1 MRKIFIL
8 LVLGLLTLQVSHAAP
23 RTLQQAKAIAE
34 RQAKALGIVVD
45 QQSVQYSKAAPGTFS
60 DQDAEE
66 PYYVFNNGDNRGF
79 TIVSGDDLLPEI
91 VGYSDRGTF
100 TSENMP
106 VQLKD
111 FLDGYKHMVAD
122 LLSGD
127 SHAKSVVM
135 ERNNQLLTAPGSS
148 PVHTPLLGT
157 IALDQGSPFNNLTP
171 MKNGAHSVTGCV
183 ATALAQI
190 MAYYKYPSALMEDI
204 PAYTTRTNGYEMS
217 SISKGVTYDW
227 DNILDMYFDPSEY
240 NDTQALEVAKL
251 MLHVG
256 CALEMDYDKRGSSA
270 YTSKAGEVLAKYFG
284 YDPDNTTPIYR
295 EYVTQQEWN
304 NIIYGELEALRPV
317 LFSGSNSS
325 IGHAF
330 ICDGSDSNGL
340 FHINWGW
347 GGRWDGYFDITTL
360 CQYQAGIIGGDD
372 GFNRENYIV
381 CGIMP
386 DNGIK
391 DAPIYETPTIS
402 GLYNSFNIDVSE
414 RADASGKFKIKANV
428 KVFNTAWEKFDGYIA
443 LKARFADGEEKIV
456 SDCYEVKID
465 ARVESGAF
473 SQSKTIPVE
482 YAFPEGV
489 TALEIVY
496 STDKTNFKKT
506 NKWWSSA
513 PVRYVCA
520 TATTLSTDNGIR
532 LAADLSTDLTVYP
545 GIANTF
551 KLKLTNSMPEEYLDK
566 INVRIANTDEM
577 PAEPSFYIT
586 ATVPA
591 NGSVTRTFNFE
602 PTEAGTHYVW
612 VSDKEDKVFSHKTFT
627 VEPNTA
633 PVLVLTSV
641 TNNAKAGLYETEKAY
656 YEYDRVKVPKSEDD
670 FATFTYK
677 VKNNGGTTYRTFYV
691 TCSSPDAHTG
701 FTTDFP
707 PRRIE
712 SGEEVTFEMT
722 VKLSDMDTPFIMSYF
737 DLIDEGDGVELQF
750 DDKLEE
756 PRLYVLDEILDEN
769 GNTIDYYYDFLK
781 NYSFIYLDPTST
793 AINSAVDTSNNIIG
807 GEGVIYITSDKA
819 ARLNVVN
826 LGGQTVRTVSVEAG
840 QTATVSVAPG
850 IYVVDGVKVV
860 VR

>member
-45 QQSVQYSKAAPGTFS
+45 QQSVQYSKAAPGLFS

-100 TSENMP
+100 TSDNMP

-157 IALDQGSPFNNLTP
+157 IVWDQGSPFNNLTP
-171 MKNGAHSVTGCV
+171 MKDGEHCVTGCV

-190 MAYYKYPSALMEDI
+190 MAYYKYPSALKEDI
-204 PAYTTRTNGYEMS
+204 PAYTTSTNGYEMP
-217 SISKGVTYDW
+217 SISKGQTYDW
-227 DNILDMYFDPSEY
+227 DNILDTYLNSSEY

-256 CALEMDYDKRGSSA
+256 CALKTNYGNSGSGANSS
-270 YTSKAGEVLAKYFG
+270 TAGEVLAKYFG
-284 YDPDNTTPIYR
+284 YDPDNTTSISR
-295 EYVTQQEWN
+295 KDVTQQEWN

-317 LFSGSNSS
+317 LVSGSNSS

-347 GGRWDGYFDITTL
+347 GGRYNGYFDITTL
-360 CQYQAGIIGGDD
+360 CHYQADIIGGDD
-372 GFNRENYIV
+372 GFNRGNSIV
-381 CGIMP
+381 CGIAP

-391 DAPIYETPTIS
+391 DAPIHETPTIS

-414 RADASGKFKIKANV
+414 RADASGKFNITAKV
-428 KVFNTAWEKFDGYIA
+428 KVFNHAWEKFDGYIA

-456 SDCYEVKID
+456 SDCCPVKIK
-465 ARVESGAF
+465 ARVESG
-473 SQSKTIPVE
+473 SYYYTLKTIPVE

-506 NKWWSSA
+506 KSRSTEY

-520 TATTLSTDNGIR
+520 TATTLSTDNVIR
-532 LAADLSTDLTVYP
+532 LAADLSTDFTVYT
-545 GIANTF
+545 GMANTF
-551 KLKLTNSMPEEYLDK
+551 KLKLTNSRPEEYLDK
-566 INVRIANTDEM
+566 INVRIAYTDEM
-577 PAEPSFYIT
+577 PAEPSFYIM

-591 NGSVTRTFNFE
+591 NGSVTRTFNFK
-602 PTEAGTHYVW
+602 PTEAGTLYVW
-612 VSDKEDKVFSHKTFT
+612 MSDSEDNVLAKQSFT
-627 VEPNTA
+627 VEQNTD

-656 YEYDRVKVPKSEDD
+656 YKSKRAKVPKSEDD

-677 VKNNGGTTYRTFYV
+677 VKNNGGTTYRTFNV
-691 TCSSPDAHTG
+691 KCISVDTG
-701 FTTDFP
+701 LGYRYPYT
-707 PRRIE
+707 RRIE
-712 SGEEVTFEMT
+712 SGEELTFEIT
-722 VKLSDMDTPFIMSYF
+722 VKLSDMDTPFLRSNIS
-737 DLIDEGDGVELQF
+737 LEDEGDGVTLQF
-750 DDKLEE
+750 DDKLEQ
-756 PRLYVLDEILDEN
+756 PRLYVLDEN
-769 GNTIDYYYDFLK
+769 GNMTGGYYYFNK

-793 AINSAVDTSNNIIG
+793 GINSAVDTSNNIIG

>member
-45 QQSVQYSKAAPGTFS
+45 QQSVQYSKAAPGLFS

-100 TSENMP
+100 TTDNMP

-157 IALDQGSPFNNLTP
+157 IVWDQGSPFNNLTP

-204 PAYTTRTNGYEMS
+204 PAYTTSTNGYEMP
-217 SISKGVTYDW
+217 SISKGQIYDW
-227 DNILDMYFDPSEY
+227 DNILDTYLNSSEY
-240 NDTQALEVAKL
+240 NDTQALAVAKL

-256 CALEMDYDKRGSSA
+256 CALKTNYGNSGSGANSS
-270 YTSKAGEVLAKYFG
+270 TAGKVLAKYFG
-284 YDPDNTTPIYR
+284 YDPDNTTSISR
-295 EYVTQQEWN
+295 KDVTQQEWN

-317 LFSGSNSS
+317 LVSGSNSS

-347 GGRWDGYFDITTL
+347 GGRYNGYFDITTL
-360 CQYQAGIIGGDD
+360 CHYQADIIGGDD
-372 GFNRENYIV
+372 GFNRGNSIV
-381 CGIMP
+381 CGIAP

-391 DAPIYETPTIS
+391 DAPIHETPTIS

-414 RADASGKFKIKANV
+414 RADASGKFKITAEV
-428 KVFNTAWEKFDGYIA
+428 KVFNHAWEKFDGYIA

-456 SDCYEVKID
+456 SDCCPVKIK
-465 ARVESGAF
+465 ARVESG
-473 SQSKTIPVE
+473 SYYYTIKTIPVE

-506 NKWWSSA
+506 KRWSTEY
-513 PVRYVCA
+513 PVRWYVCA

-532 LAADLSTDLTVYP
+532 LAADLSTDFTVYT

-566 INVRIANTDEM
+566 INVRIAYTDEM
-577 PAEPSFYIT
+577 PADPSFYIM

-591 NGSVTRTFNFE
+591 NGSVTRSFNFK
-602 PTEAGTHYVW
+602 PTEAGTLYVW
-612 VSDKEDKVFSHKTFT
+612 MSDSEDNVLAKHSFT
-627 VEPNTA
+627 VEQNTD

-656 YEYDRVKVPKSEDD
+656 YKSKRVKVPKSEDD

-677 VKNNGGTTYRTFYV
+677 VKNNGGTTYRTFNV
-691 TCSSPDAHTG
+691 KCISVDTG
-701 FTTDFP
+701 LGYRYPYT
-707 PRRIE
+707 RRIE
-712 SGEEVTFEMT
+712 SGEELTFEIT
-722 VKLSDMDTPFIMSYF
+722 VKLSDMDTPFLRSNIS
-737 DLIDEGDGVELQF
+737 LEDEGDGVTLQF
-750 DDKLEE
+750 DDKLEQ
-756 PRLYVLDEILDEN
+756 PRLYLLDEN
-769 GNTIDYYYDFLK
+769 GNKTGYYNFKK
-781 NYSFIYLDPTST
+781 NDSFIYLDPTSSS
-793 AINSAVDTSNNIIG
+793 INSAVDTSNNIIG
-807 GEGVIYITSDKA
+807 GEGVIYITTDKA

>member
-45 QQSVQYSKAAPGTFS
+45 QQSVQYSKAAPGLFS

-157 IALDQGSPFNNLTP
+157 IVWDQGSPFNNLTP

-204 PAYTTRTNGYEMS
+204 PAYTTSTNGYEMP
-217 SISKGVTYDW
+217 SISKGQIYDW
-227 DNILDMYFDPSEY
+227 DNILDTYLNSSEY
-240 NDTQALEVAKL
+240 NDTQALAVAKL

-256 CALEMDYDKRGSSA
+256 CALKTNYGNSGSGANSS
-270 YTSKAGEVLAKYFG
+270 TAGKVLAKYFG
-284 YDPDNTTPIYR
+284 YDPDNTTSISR
-295 EYVTQQEWN
+295 KDVTQQEWN

-317 LFSGSNSS
+317 LVSGSNSS

-347 GGRWDGYFDITTL
+347 GGRYNGYFDITTL
-360 CQYQAGIIGGDD
+360 CHYQADIIGGDD
-372 GFNRENYIV
+372 GFNRGNSIV
-381 CGIMP
+381 CGIAP

-391 DAPIYETPTIS
+391 DAPIHETPTIS

-414 RADASGKFKIKANV
+414 RADASGKFKITAEV
-428 KVFNTAWEKFDGYIA
+428 KVFNHAWEKFDGYIA

-456 SDCYEVKID
+456 SDCCPVKIK
-465 ARVESGAF
+465 ARVESG
-473 SQSKTIPVE
+473 SYYYTIKTIPVE

-506 NKWWSSA
+506 KRWSTEY
-513 PVRYVCA
+513 PVRWYVCA
-520 TATTLSTDNGIR
+520 TATTLSTDNVIR
-532 LAADLSTDLTVYP
+532 LAADLSTDFTVYT

-566 INVRIANTDEM
+566 INVRIAYTDEM
-577 PAEPSFYIT
+577 PADPSFYIM

-591 NGSVTRTFNFE
+591 NGSVTRSFNFK
-602 PTEAGTHYVW
+602 PTEAGTLYVW
-612 VSDKEDKVFSHKTFT
+612 MSDSEDNVLAKQSFT

-656 YEYDRVKVPKSEDD
+656 YKSKRVKVPKSEDD

-691 TCSSPDAHTG
+691 KCISVDTG
-701 FTTDFP
+701 LGYRYPYT
-707 PRRIE
+707 RRIE
-712 SGEEVTFEMT
+712 SGEELTFEIT
-722 VKLSDMDTPFIMSYF
+722 VKLSDMDTPFLRSNIS
-737 DLIDEGDGVELQF
+737 LEDEGDGVTLQF
-750 DDKLEE
+750 DDKLEQ
-756 PRLYVLDEILDEN
+756 PRLYLLDEN
-769 GNTIDYYYDFLK
+769 GNKTGYYNFKK
-781 NYSFIYLDPTST
+781 NDSFIYLDPTSSS
-793 AINSAVDTSNNIIG
+793 INSAVDTSNNIIG
-807 GEGVIYITSDKA
+807 GEGVIYITTDKA

>member
-45 QQSVQYSKAAPGTFS
+45 QQTVQYSKAAPGLFS
-60 DQDAEE
+60 DLDAEE

-157 IALDQGSPFNNLTP
+157 IVWDQGYPFNNLTP
-171 MKNGAHSVTGCV
+171 TFKEEHCWTGCV

-204 PAYTTRTNGYEMS
+204 PAYTTKTTGYKMP
-217 SISKGVTYDW
+217 SISKGLTYDW
-227 DNILDMYFDPSEY
+227 DNILDTYLNSSEY

-256 CALEMDYDKRGSSA
+256 CALKIDYHNSGSGA
-270 YTSKAGEVLAKYFG
+270 DQSKAGEVLAKYFG

-295 EYVTQQEWN
+295 KDVTQQEWN
-304 NIIYGELEALRPV
+304 NIIYSELEALRPV

-391 DAPIYETPTIS
+391 DAPIYETYTIS
-402 GLYNSFNIDVSE
+402 GQYNSFNIDVSE

-456 SDCYEVKID
+456 SDCYPVNID
-465 ARVESGAF
+465 ARTEGGYYSRSV
-473 SQSKTIPVE
+473 TIPVE

-496 STDKTNFKKT
+496 TTDKTNFKKT
-506 NKWWSSA
+506 SKWLSSA

-545 GIANTF
+545 GIENTF

-577 PAEPSFYIT
+577 PAKPSFYIT

-656 YEYDRVKVPKSEDD
+656 FSYDRVKVPKSEDD

-781 NYSFIYLDPTST
+781 NYSFIYLDPTSSS
-793 AINSAVDTSNNIIG
+793 INSAVDTSNNIIG

>member
-1 MRKIFIL
+1 MKKTFIL
-8 LVLGLLTLQVSHAAP
+8 LVLGLLTLQVGLAAP
-23 RTLQQAKAIAE
+23 RTLRQAKAIAE

-60 DQDAEE
+60 DQGAEA
-66 PYYVFNNGDNRGF
+66 YYVFNNGDDRGF

-100 TSENMP
+100 TTENMP

-157 IALDQGSPFNNLTP
+157 IVWDQGSPFNNLTP

-204 PAYTTRTNGYEMS
+204 PAYTTSTNGYEMP
-217 SISKGVTYDW
+217 SISKGQIYDW
-227 DNILDMYFDPSEY
+227 DNILDTYLNSSEY

-256 CALEMDYDKRGSSA
+256 CALKTNYGNSGSGANSS
-270 YTSKAGEVLAKYFG
+270 TAGEVLAKYFG
-284 YDPDNTTPIYR
+284 YDPDNTTSISR
-295 EYVTQQEWN
+295 KDVTQQEWN

-317 LFSGSNSS
+317 LVSGSNS

-347 GGRWDGYFDITTL
+347 GGRYNGYFDITTL

-372 GFNRENYIV
+372 GFNRGNSIV
-381 CGIMP
+381 CGIAP

-391 DAPIYETPTIS
+391 DAPIHETPTIS
-402 GLYNSFNIDVSE
+402 GLYDSFNIDVSE
-414 RADASGKFKIKANV
+414 RADASGKFKITAKV
-428 KVFNTAWEKFDGYIA
+428 KVFNHAWEKFDGYIA

-456 SDCYEVKID
+456 SDCCPVNIA
-465 ARVESGAF
+465 ARVSSG
-473 SQSKTIPVE
+473 SYYYKTKTIPVE

-506 NKWWSSA
+506 KSWSTEY
-513 PVRYVCA
+513 PVRWYVCA
-520 TATTLSTDNGIR
+520 TATTLSTDNVIR
-532 LAADLSTDLTVYP
+532 LAADLSTDFTVYT
-545 GIANTF
+545 GMANTF
-551 KLKLTNSMPEEYLDK
+551 KLKLTNSRPEEYLDK
-566 INVRIANTDEM
+566 INVRIAYTDEM
-577 PAEPSFYIT
+577 PADPSFYIM

-591 NGSVTRTFNFE
+591 NGSVTRTFNFK
-602 PTEAGTHYVW
+602 PTEAGTLYVW
-612 VSDKEDKVFSHKTFT
+612 MSDSEDNVLAKQSFT
-627 VEPNTA
+627 VEPNTD

-656 YEYDRVKVPKSEDD
+656 YKSKRVKVPKSEDD

-691 TCSSPDAHTG
+691 KCISVDTG
-701 FTTDFP
+701 LGYRYPYT
-707 PRRIE
+707 RRIE
-712 SGEEVTFEMT
+712 SGEELTFEIT
-722 VKLSDMDTPFIMSYF
+722 VKLSDMDTPFLRSNIS
-737 DLIDEGDGVELQF
+737 LEDEGDGVTLQF
-750 DDKLEE
+750 DDKLEQ
-756 PRLYVLDEILDEN
+756 PRLYSLDEN
-769 GNTIDYYYDFLK
+769 GNTTGGYYYFNK
-781 NYSFIYLDPTST
+781 NYSFIYLDPTSSS
-793 AINSAVDTSNNIIG
+793 INSAVDTSNNIIG

>member
-8 LVLGLLTLQVSHAAP
+8 LVLSLLTLQVSHAAP

-157 IALDQGSPFNNLTP
+157 IVWDQGYPFNNLTP
-171 MKNGAHSVTGCV
+171 TFKGEHCWTGCV

-190 MAYYKYPSALMEDI
+190 MAYYKYPSALKEDI
-204 PAYTTRTNGYEMS
+204 PAYTTSTNGYKMP
-217 SISKGVTYDW
+217 SISKGLTYDW
-227 DNILDMYFDPSEY
+227 DNILDTYLNSSEY
-240 NDTQALEVAKL
+240 NDTQALAVAKL

-256 CALEMDYDKRGSSA
+256 CALKMDYDNRGSGAHS
-270 YTSKAGEVLAKYFG
+270 SKAGEVLAKYFG
-284 YDPDNTTPIYR
+284 YDPDNTTSISR
-295 EYVTQQEWN
+295 KDVTQQEWN

-317 LFSGSNSS
+317 LVSGSNPS

-347 GGRWDGYFDITTL
+347 GGRYNGYFDITTL
-360 CQYQAGIIGGDD
+360 CQYQADIIGGDD
-372 GFNRENYIV
+372 GYNRGNSIV
-381 CGIMP
+381 CGIAP

-391 DAPIYETPTIS
+391 DAPIHETPTIS
-402 GLYNSFNIDVSE
+402 GLYNSFDIDVSE
-414 RADASGKFKIKANV
+414 RADASGKFKITADV

-456 SDCYEVKID
+456 SDCYEVHIK
-465 ARVESGAF
+465 ARVESG
-473 SQSKTIPVE
+473 SYSKIQTIPVE

-506 NKWWSSA
+506 KRRSTEY
-513 PVRYVCA
+513 PVRWYVCA
-520 TATTLSTDNGIR
+520 TATTLSTDNGIH
-532 LAADLSTDLTVYP
+532 LAADLSTDFTVYT
-545 GIANTF
+545 GMANTF

-566 INVRIANTDEM
+566 INVRIAYTDEM
-577 PAEPSFYIT
+577 PAEPSFYIM

-591 NGSVTRTFNFE
+591 NGSVTRTFNFK
-602 PTEAGTHYVW
+602 PTEAGTLYVW
-612 VSDKEDKVFSHKTFT
+612 MSDSEDNVLAKQSFT
-627 VEPNTA
+627 VEQNTD

-656 YEYDRVKVPKSEDD
+656 YKSERVKVPKSEDD

-677 VKNNGGTTYRTFYV
+677 VKNNGGTTYRTFNV
-691 TCSSPDAHTG
+691 KCISVDTG
-701 FTTDFP
+701 LGYRYPYT
-707 PRRIE
+707 RRIE
-712 SGEEVTFEMT
+712 SGEELTFEIT
-722 VKLSDMDTPFIMSYF
+722 VKLSDMDTPFLRSSIS
-737 DLIDEGDGVELQF
+737 LEDEGDGVTLQF
-750 DDKLEE
+750 DDKLEQ
-756 PRLYVLDEILDEN
+756 PRLYVLDKN
-769 GNTIDYYYDFLK
+769 GNTTGGYYNFKK
-781 NYSFIYLDPTST
+781 NFSFIYLDPTSSS
-793 AINSAVDTSNNIIG
+793 INSAVDTSNNIIG

>member
-1 MRKIFIL
+1 MSDFYPVNIN
-8 LVLGLLTLQVSHAAP
+8 A
-23 RTLQQAKAIAE
+23 RTE
-34 RQAKALGIVVD
+34 GGYYSR
-45 QQSVQYSKAAPGTFS
+45 SV
-60 DQDAEE
+60 
-66 PYYVFNNGDNRGF
+66 
-79 TIVSGDDLLPEI
+79 
-91 VGYSDRGTF
+91 
-100 TSENMP
+100 
-106 VQLKD
+106 
-111 FLDGYKHMVAD
+111 
-122 LLSGD
+122 
-127 SHAKSVVM
+127 
-135 ERNNQLLTAPGSS
+135 
-148 PVHTPLLGT
+148 
-157 IALDQGSPFNNLTP
+157 
-171 MKNGAHSVTGCV
+171 
-183 ATALAQI
+183 
-190 MAYYKYPSALMEDI
+190 
-204 PAYTTRTNGYEMS
+204 
-217 SISKGVTYDW
+217 
-227 DNILDMYFDPSEY
+227 
-240 NDTQALEVAKL
+240 
-251 MLHVG
+251 
-256 CALEMDYDKRGSSA
+256 
-270 YTSKAGEVLAKYFG
+270 
-284 YDPDNTTPIYR
+284 
-295 EYVTQQEWN
+295 
-304 NIIYGELEALRPV
+304 
-317 LFSGSNSS
+317 
-325 IGHAF
+325 
-330 ICDGSDSNGL
+330 
-340 FHINWGW
+340 
-347 GGRWDGYFDITTL
+347 
-360 CQYQAGIIGGDD
+360 
-372 GFNRENYIV
+372 
-381 CGIMP
+381 
-386 DNGIK
+386 
-391 DAPIYETPTIS
+391 
-402 GLYNSFNIDVSE
+402 
-414 RADASGKFKIKANV
+414 
-428 KVFNTAWEKFDGYIA
+428 
-443 LKARFADGEEKIV
+443 
-456 SDCYEVKID
+456 
-465 ARVESGAF
+465 
-473 SQSKTIPVE
+473 TIPVE

-489 TALEIVY
+489 TTLEIAY
-496 STDKTNFKKT
+496 TTDKTNFKKT
-506 NKWWSSA
+506 NRWNTEY

-520 TATTLSTDNGIR
+520 TATTLSIDNGIHI
-532 LAADLSTDLTVYP
+532 AADLSTDFTVYT
-545 GIANTF
+545 GIENTF

-577 PAEPSFYIT
+577 PAKPSFYIM

-591 NGSVTRTFNFE
+591 NGSVTRSFNFE

-793 AINSAVDTSNNIIG
+793 GINSAVDTSNNIIG

>member
-45 QQSVQYSKAAPGTFS
+45 QQTVQYSKAAPGLFS

-100 TSENMP
+100 TTDNMP

-157 IALDQGSPFNNLTP
+157 IVWDQGSPFNNLTP

-204 PAYTTRTNGYEMS
+204 PAYTTSTNGYEMP
-217 SISKGVTYDW
+217 SISKGQIYDW
-227 DNILDMYFDPSEY
+227 DNILDTYLNSSEY
-240 NDTQALEVAKL
+240 DDTQALAVAKL

-256 CALEMDYDKRGSSA
+256 CALKTNYGNSGSGANSS
-270 YTSKAGEVLAKYFG
+270 TAGEVLAKYFG
-284 YDPDNTTPIYR
+284 YDPDNTTSISR
-295 EYVTQQEWN
+295 KDVTQQEWN

-317 LFSGSNSS
+317 LVSGSNSS

-347 GGRWDGYFDITTL
+347 GGRYNGYFDITTL
-360 CQYQAGIIGGDD
+360 CQYQADIIGGDD
-372 GFNRENYIV
+372 GFNRGNIIV
-381 CGIMP
+381 CGIAP

-391 DAPIYETPTIS
+391 DAPIHETPTIS
-402 GLYNSFNIDVSE
+402 GLYDSFNIDVSE
-414 RADASGKFKIKANV
+414 RADASGKFKITANV
-428 KVFNTAWEKFDGYIA
+428 KVFNTAWEQFDGYIA

-456 SDCYEVKID
+456 SDFYPVNIN
-465 ARVESGAF
+465 ARTEGGYYSRSV
-473 SQSKTIPVE
+473 TIPVE

-489 TALEIVY
+489 TTLEIAY
-496 STDKTNFKKT
+496 TTDKTNFKKT
-506 NKWWSSA
+506 NRWNTEY

-520 TATTLSTDNGIR
+520 TATALSIDNGIHI
-532 LAADLSTDLTVYP
+532 AADLSTDFTVYT
-545 GIANTF
+545 GIENTF

-577 PAEPSFYIT
+577 PAKPSFYIM

-591 NGSVTRTFNFE
+591 NGSVTRSFNFK
-602 PTEAGTHYVW
+602 PTEAGTLYVW
-612 VSDKEDKVFSHKTFT
+612 VSDSEDNVLAKQSFT
-627 VEPNTA
+627 VEPNTD

-656 YEYDRVKVPKSEDD
+656 FNSERVKVPKSEDN

-691 TCSSPDAHTG
+691 TCSSADAHTG

-737 DLIDEGDGVELQF
+737 DLIDEGDGVTLQF
-750 DDKLEE
+750 DDKLEQ
-756 PRLYVLDEILDEN
+756 PRLYLLDEN
-769 GNTIDYYYDFLK
+769 GNMTGGYYYFNK
-781 NYSFIYLDPTST
+781 NYSFIYLDPTSSS
-793 AINSAVDTSNNIIG
+793 INSAVDTSNNIIG

>member
-8 LVLGLLTLQVSHAAP
+8 LVLSLLTLQVSHAAP

-45 QQSVQYSKAAPGTFS
+45 QQTVQYSKAAPGTFS

-157 IALDQGSPFNNLTP
+157 IVWDQGSPFNNLTP

-204 PAYTTRTNGYEMS
+204 PAYTTSTNGYEMP
-217 SISKGVTYDW
+217 SISKGQTYDW
-227 DNILDMYFDPSEY
+227 DNILDMYKNSSEY
-240 NDTQALEVAKL
+240 NDTQAFEVAKL

-256 CALEMDYDKRGSSA
+256 CALKMDYDIYGSGANS
-270 YTSKAGEVLAKYFG
+270 SKAGEVLAKYFG

-295 EYVTQQEWN
+295 NDVTQQEWN

-317 LFSGSNSS
+317 LVSGSNS

-347 GGRWDGYFDITTL
+347 GGRYNGYFDITTL

-372 GFNRENYIV
+372 GFNRGNSIV
-381 CGIMP
+381 CGIAP

-391 DAPIYETPTIS
+391 DAPIHETPTIS
-402 GLYNSFNIDVSE
+402 GLYDSFNIDVSE
-414 RADASGKFKIKANV
+414 RADASGKFKITANV
-428 KVFNTAWEKFDGYIA
+428 KVFNTAWEQFDGYIA

-456 SDCYEVKID
+456 SDFYPVNIN
-465 ARVESGAF
+465 ARTEGGYYSRSV
-473 SQSKTIPVE
+473 TIPVE

-489 TALEIVY
+489 TTLEIAY
-496 STDKTNFKKT
+496 TTDKTNFKKT
-506 NKWWSSA
+506 NRWNTEY

-520 TATTLSTDNGIR
+520 TATTLSIDNGIHI
-532 LAADLSTDLTVYP
+532 AADLSTDFTVYT
-545 GIANTF
+545 GIENTF
-551 KLKLTNSMPEEYLDK
+551 KLKLTNSMPEEYLEK

-577 PAEPSFYIT
+577 PAEPSFYIM

-591 NGSVTRTFNFE
+591 NGSVTRSFNFK
-602 PTEAGTHYVW
+602 PTEAGTLYVW
-612 VSDKEDKVFSHKTFT
+612 MSDSEDNVLAKQSFT
-627 VEPNTA
+627 VEQNTD

-656 YEYDRVKVPKSEDD
+656 YKSKRVKVPKSEDD

-691 TCSSPDAHTG
+691 KCISVDTG
-701 FTTDFP
+701 LGYRYPYT
-707 PRRIE
+707 RRIE
-712 SGEEVTFEMT
+712 SGEELTFEIT
-722 VKLSDMDTPFIMSYF
+722 VKLSDMDTPFLRSYIS
-737 DLIDEGDGVELQF
+737 LEDEGDGVTLQF
-750 DDKLEE
+750 DDKLEQ
-756 PRLYVLDEILDEN
+756 PRLYSLDEN
-769 GNTIDYYYDFLK
+769 GNMTGGYYYFNK

-793 AINSAVDTSNNIIG
+793 GINSGVDTSNNIIG

>member
-45 QQSVQYSKAAPGTFS
+45 QQTVQYSKAAPGLFS
-60 DQDAEE
+60 DLDAEE

-157 IALDQGSPFNNLTP
+157 IVWDQGSPFNNLTP

-204 PAYTTRTNGYEMS
+204 PAYTTSTNGYEMP
-217 SISKGVTYDW
+217 SISKGQIYDW
-227 DNILDMYFDPSEY
+227 DNILDTYLNSSEY
-240 NDTQALEVAKL
+240 NDTQALAVAKL

-256 CALEMDYDKRGSSA
+256 CALKTNYGNSGSGANSS
-270 YTSKAGEVLAKYFG
+270 TAGEVLAKYFG
-284 YDPDNTTPIYR
+284 YDPDNTTSISR
-295 EYVTQQEWN
+295 KDVTQQEWN

-317 LFSGSNSS
+317 LVSGSNS

-347 GGRWDGYFDITTL
+347 GGRYNGYFDITTL

-372 GFNRENYIV
+372 GFNRGNSIV
-381 CGIMP
+381 CGIAP

-391 DAPIYETPTIS
+391 DAPIHETPTIS
-402 GLYNSFNIDVSE
+402 GLYDSFNIDVSE
-414 RADASGKFKIKANV
+414 RADASGKFNITAKV
-428 KVFNTAWEKFDGYIA
+428 KVFNHAWEKFDGYIA

-456 SDCYEVKID
+456 SDCVPVKIK
-465 ARVESGAF
+465 ARVESG
-473 SQSKTIPVE
+473 SYYYTIKTIPVE

-506 NKWWSSA
+506 KRWSTEY
-513 PVRYVCA
+513 PVRWYVCA
-520 TATTLSTDNGIR
+520 TATTLSTDNVIR
-532 LAADLSTDLTVYP
+532 LAADLSTDFTVYT
-545 GIANTF
+545 GMANTF

-566 INVRIANTDEM
+566 INVRIAYADEM
-577 PAEPSFYIT
+577 PADPSFYIM

-591 NGSVTRTFNFE
+591 NGSVTRSFNFK
-602 PTEAGTHYVW
+602 PTEAGTLYVW
-612 VSDKEDKVFSHKTFT
+612 MSDSEDNVLAKQSFT
-627 VEPNTA
+627 VEPNTD

-656 YEYDRVKVPKSEDD
+656 YKSKRVKVPKSEDD

-691 TCSSPDAHTG
+691 KCISVDTG
-701 FTTDFP
+701 LGYRYPYT
-707 PRRIE
+707 RRIE
-712 SGEEVTFEMT
+712 SGEELTFEIT
-722 VKLSDMDTPFIMSYF
+722 VKLSDMDTPFLRSNIS
-737 DLIDEGDGVELQF
+737 LEDEGDGVTLQF
-750 DDKLEE
+750 DDKLEQ
-756 PRLYVLDEILDEN
+756 PRLYSLDEN
-769 GNTIDYYYDFLK
+769 GNMTGGYYYFNK

-793 AINSAVDTSNNIIG
+793 GINSAVDTSNNIIG

>member
-45 QQSVQYSKAAPGTFS
+45 QQTVQYSKAAPGLFS
-60 DQDAEE
+60 NLDAEE

-157 IALDQGSPFNNLTP
+157 IVWDQGYPFNNLTP

-204 PAYTTRTNGYEMS
+204 PAYTTSTNGYEMP
-217 SISKGVTYDW
+217 SISKGLTYDW
-227 DNILDMYFDPSEY
+227 DNILDTYLNSSEY

-256 CALEMDYDKRGSSA
+256 CALKTNYGNSGSGANSS
-270 YTSKAGEVLAKYFG
+270 TAGEVLAKYFG
-284 YDPDNTTPIYR
+284 YDPDNTTSISR
-295 EYVTQQEWN
+295 KDVTQQEWN

-317 LFSGSNSS
+317 LVSGSNSS

-347 GGRWDGYFDITTL
+347 GGRYNGYFDITTL
-360 CQYQAGIIGGDD
+360 CQYQADIIGGDD
-372 GFNRENYIV
+372 GFNRGNSIV
-381 CGIMP
+381 CGIAP

-391 DAPIYETPTIS
+391 DAPIHETPTIS
-402 GLYNSFNIDVSE
+402 GLYDSFNIDVSE
-414 RADASGKFKIKANV
+414 RADASGKFNITAKV
-428 KVFNTAWEKFDGYIA
+428 KVFNHAWEKFDGYIA

-456 SDCYEVKID
+456 SDCCPVKIK
-465 ARVESGAF
+465 ARVESG
-473 SQSKTIPVE
+473 SYYYTIKTIPVE

-506 NKWWSSA
+506 KSQSTEY

-520 TATTLSTDNGIR
+520 TATTLSTDNVIR
-532 LAADLSTDLTVYP
+532 LAADLSTDFTVYT
-545 GIANTF
+545 GMANTF

-566 INVRIANTDEM
+566 INVRIAYTDEM
-577 PAEPSFYIT
+577 PAEPSFYIM

-591 NGSVTRTFNFE
+591 NGSVTRSFNFK
-602 PTEAGTHYVW
+602 PTEAGTLYVW
-612 VSDKEDKVFSHKTFT
+612 MSDSEDNVLAKQSFT
-627 VEPNTA
+627 VEPNTD

-656 YEYDRVKVPKSEDD
+656 YKSERVKVPKSEDD

-691 TCSSPDAHTG
+691 KCISVDTG
-701 FTTDFP
+701 LGYNYPYT
-707 PRRIE
+707 RRIE
-712 SGEEVTFEMT
+712 SGEELTFEIT
-722 VKLSDMDTPFIMSYF
+722 VKLSDMDTPFLRSYIS
-737 DLIDEGDGVELQF
+737 LEDEGDGVTLQF
-750 DDKLEE
+750 DDKLEQ
-756 PRLYVLDEILDEN
+756 PRLYLLDEN
-769 GNTIDYYYDFLK
+769 GNTTGGYYYFKK
-781 NYSFIYLDPTST
+781 NYSFIYLDPTSSS
-793 AINSAVDTSNNIIG
+793 INSGVDTSNNIIG
-807 GEGVIYITSDKA
+807 GEGVIYITTDKA

>member
-45 QQSVQYSKAAPGTFS
+45 QQTVQYSKAAPGLFS
-60 DQDAEE
+60 DLDAEE

-157 IALDQGSPFNNLTP
+157 IVWDQGYPFNNLTP
-171 MKNGAHSVTGCV
+171 MKDGEHCVTGCT

-190 MAYYKYPSALMEDI
+190 MAYYKYPSALLEDI
-204 PAYTTRTNGYEMS
+204 PAYTTRTNGYEMP
-217 SISKGVTYDW
+217 SISKGQTYDW
-227 DNILDMYFDPSEY
+227 DNILDMYKNSSEY
-240 NDTQALEVAKL
+240 NDTQAFEVAKL

-256 CALEMDYDKRGSSA
+256 CALKMDYDIYGSGANSS
-270 YTSKAGEVLAKYFG
+270 TAGEVLAKYFG
-284 YDPDNTTPIYR
+284 YDPDNTTSISR
-295 EYVTQQEWN
+295 KDVTQQEWN

-317 LFSGSNSS
+317 LVSGSNSS
-325 IGHAF
+325 GGHAF
-330 ICDGSDSNGL
+330 VCDGSDSNGL

-347 GGRWDGYFDITTL
+347 GGRYNGYFDITTL

-372 GFNRENYIV
+372 GYNRGNCIV
-381 CGIMP
+381 CGIAP

-391 DAPIYETPTIS
+391 DAPIHETPTIS
-402 GLYNSFNIDVSE
+402 GLYDSFNIDVSE
-414 RADASGKFKIKANV
+414 RADASGKFKITANV
-428 KVFNTAWEKFDGYIA
+428 KVFNTAWEQFDGYIA

-456 SDCYEVKID
+456 SDCVPVKIK
-465 ARVESGAF
+465 ARVESG
-473 SQSKTIPVE
+473 SYYYTIKTIPVE

-506 NKWWSSA
+506 KSRSTEY

-532 LAADLSTDLTVYP
+532 LAADLSTDFTVYT
-545 GIANTF
+545 GIENTF

-577 PAEPSFYIT
+577 PAKPSFYIM

-591 NGSVTRTFNFE
+591 NGSVTRSFNFK
-602 PTEAGTHYVW
+602 PTEAGTLYVW
-612 VSDKEDKVFSHKTFT
+612 MSDSEDNVLAKQSFT
-627 VEPNTA
+627 VEPNTD

-656 YEYDRVKVPKSEDD
+656 YKSKRVKVPKSEDD

-691 TCSSPDAHTG
+691 KCISVDTG
-701 FTTDFP
+701 LGYRYPYT
-707 PRRIE
+707 RRIE
-712 SGEEVTFEMT
+712 SGEELTFEIT
-722 VKLSDMDTPFIMSYF
+722 VKLSDMDTPFLRSNIS
-737 DLIDEGDGVELQF
+737 LEDEGDGVTLQF
-750 DDKLEE
+750 DDKLEQ
-756 PRLYVLDEILDEN
+756 PRLYLLDEN
-769 GNTIDYYYDFLK
+769 GNTTGGYYYFKK

-793 AINSAVDTSNNIIG
+793 GINSGVDTSNNIIG

>member
-45 QQSVQYSKAAPGTFS
+45 QQTVQYSKAAPGLFS

-157 IALDQGSPFNNLTP
+157 IVWDQGSPFNNLTP
-171 MKNGAHSVTGCV
+171 MKNGEHCVTGCV

-204 PAYTTRTNGYEMS
+204 PAYTTSTNGYEMP
-217 SISKGVTYDW
+217 SISKGQIYDW
-227 DNILDMYFDPSEY
+227 DNILDTYLNSSEY
-240 NDTQALEVAKL
+240 NDTQALAVAKL

-256 CALEMDYDKRGSSA
+256 CALKTNYGNSGSGANSS
-270 YTSKAGEVLAKYFG
+270 TAGEVLAKYFG
-284 YDPDNTTPIYR
+284 YDPDNTTSISR
-295 EYVTQQEWN
+295 KDVTQQEWN

-317 LFSGSNSS
+317 LVSGSNSS

-347 GGRWDGYFDITTL
+347 GGRYNGYFDITTL

-372 GFNRENYIV
+372 GFNRGNSIV
-381 CGIMP
+381 CGIAP

-391 DAPIYETPTIS
+391 DAPIHETPTIS
-402 GLYNSFNIDVSE
+402 GLYDSFNIDVSE
-414 RADASGKFKIKANV
+414 RADASGKFNITAKV
-428 KVFNTAWEKFDGYIA
+428 KVFNHAWEKFDGYIA

-456 SDCYEVKID
+456 SDCVPVKIK
-465 ARVESGAF
+465 ARVESG
-473 SQSKTIPVE
+473 SYYYTIKTIPVE

-506 NKWWSSA
+506 KSQSTEY

-532 LAADLSTDLTVYP
+532 LAADLSTDFTVYT
-545 GIANTF
+545 GMANTF

-566 INVRIANTDEM
+566 INVRIAYTDEM
-577 PAEPSFYIT
+577 PADPSFYIM

-591 NGSVTRTFNFE
+591 NGSVTRSFNFK
-602 PTEAGTHYVW
+602 PTEAGTLYVW
-612 VSDKEDKVFSHKTFT
+612 MSDSEDNVLAKQSFT
-627 VEPNTA
+627 VEPNTD

-656 YEYDRVKVPKSEDD
+656 YKSKRVKVPKSEDD

-691 TCSSPDAHTG
+691 KCISVDTG
-701 FTTDFP
+701 LGYRYPYT
-707 PRRIE
+707 RRIE
-712 SGEEVTFEMT
+712 SGEELTFEIT
-722 VKLSDMDTPFIMSYF
+722 VKLSDMDTPFLRSNIS
-737 DLIDEGDGVELQF
+737 LEDEGDGVTLQF
-750 DDKLEE
+750 DDKLEQ
-756 PRLYVLDEILDEN
+756 PRLYSLDEN
-769 GNTIDYYYDFLK
+769 GNMTGGYYYFNK

-793 AINSAVDTSNNIIG
+793 GINSAVDTSNNIIG

>member
-1 MRKIFIL
+1 MRKTFIL
-8 LVLGLLTLQVSHAAP
+8 LVLGLLTLQVGLAAP
-23 RTLQQAKAIAE
+23 RTLRQAKAIAE

-111 FLDGYKHMVAD
+111 FLDGYKNMVAD

-157 IALDQGSPFNNLTP
+157 IVWDQGYPFNNLTP
-171 MKNGAHSVTGCV
+171 TENGEHCVTGCT

-190 MAYYKYPSALMEDI
+190 MAYYKYPSALKEDI
-204 PAYTTRTNGYEMS
+204 PAYTTSTNGYEMP
-217 SISKGVTYDW
+217 SISKGQTYDW
-227 DNILDMYFDPSEY
+227 DNILDTYLNSSEY

-256 CALEMDYDKRGSSA
+256 CALKMNYDNSGSSA
-270 YTSKAGEVLAKYFG
+270 NSSKAGEVLAKYFG
-284 YDPDNTTPIYR
+284 YDPDNTTSISR
-295 EYVTQQEWN
+295 KDVTQQEWN

-317 LFSGSNSS
+317 LVSGSNSS
-325 IGHAF
+325 IGHTF

-372 GFNRENYIV
+372 GFNRGNSIV
-381 CGIMP
+381 CGIAP

-391 DAPIYETPTIS
+391 DAPIHETPTIS
-402 GLYNSFNIDVSE
+402 GLYDSFNIDVSE
-414 RADASGKFKIKANV
+414 RADASGKFKITAKV
-428 KVFNTAWEKFDGYIA
+428 KVFNHAWEKFDGHIA

-456 SDCYEVKID
+456 SDCHEVHIK
-465 ARVESGAF
+465 ARVESG
-473 SQSKTIPVE
+473 SYYYTIKTIPVE

-506 NKWWSSA
+506 KSRSTEY

-520 TATTLSTDNGIR
+520 TATTLSTDNVIR
-532 LAADLSTDLTVYP
+532 LAADLSTDFTVYT
-545 GIANTF
+545 GMANTF

-566 INVRIANTDEM
+566 INVRIAYTDEM
-577 PAEPSFYIT
+577 PADPSFYIM

-591 NGSVTRTFNFE
+591 NGSVTRSFNFK
-602 PTEAGTHYVW
+602 PTEAGTLYVW
-612 VSDKEDKVFSHKTFT
+612 MSDSEDNVLAKQSFT
-627 VEPNTA
+627 VEPNTD

-656 YEYDRVKVPKSEDD
+656 YKSKRVKVPKSEDD

-691 TCSSPDAHTG
+691 KCISVDTG
-701 FTTDFP
+701 LGYRYPYT
-707 PRRIE
+707 RRIE
-712 SGEEVTFEMT
+712 SGEELTFEIT
-722 VKLSDMDTPFIMSYF
+722 VKLSDMDTPFLRSYIS
-737 DLIDEGDGVELQF
+737 LEDEGDGVTLQF
-750 DDKLEE
+750 DDKLEQ
-756 PRLYVLDEILDEN
+756 PRLYLLDEN
-769 GNTIDYYYDFLK
+769 GNTTGGYYNFKK
-781 NYSFIYLDPTST
+781 NYSFIYLDPTSSS
-793 AINSAVDTSNNIIG
+793 INSAVDTSNNIIG

>member
-8 LVLGLLTLQVSHAAP
+8 LVLGLLTLQVGLAAP

-157 IALDQGSPFNNLTP
+157 IVWDQGSPFNNLTP

-204 PAYTTRTNGYEMS
+204 PAYTTSTNGYEMP
-217 SISKGVTYDW
+217 SISKGQIYDW
-227 DNILDMYFDPSEY
+227 DNILDTYLNSSEY

-256 CALEMDYDKRGSSA
+256 CALKTNYGNSGSGANSS
-270 YTSKAGEVLAKYFG
+270 TAGEVLAKYFG
-284 YDPDNTTPIYR
+284 YDPDNTTSISR
-295 EYVTQQEWN
+295 KDVTQQEWN

-317 LFSGSNSS
+317 LVSGSNSS

-347 GGRWDGYFDITTL
+347 GGRYNGYFDITTL
-360 CQYQAGIIGGDD
+360 CQYQADIIGGDD
-372 GFNRENYIV
+372 GFNRGNSIV
-381 CGIMP
+381 CGIAP

-391 DAPIYETPTIS
+391 DAPIHETPTIS
-402 GLYNSFNIDVSE
+402 GLYDSFNIDVSE
-414 RADASGKFKIKANV
+414 RADASGKFKITAKV
-428 KVFNTAWEKFDGYIA
+428 KVFNHAWEKFDGYIA

-456 SDCYEVKID
+456 SDCVPVKIK
-465 ARVESGAF
+465 ARVESG
-473 SQSKTIPVE
+473 SYYYTIKTIPVE

-506 NKWWSSA
+506 KSWSTEY
-513 PVRYVCA
+513 PVRWYVCA
-520 TATTLSTDNGIR
+520 TATTLSTDNVIR
-532 LAADLSTDLTVYP
+532 LAADLSTDFTVYT

-566 INVRIANTDEM
+566 INVRIAYTDEM
-577 PAEPSFYIT
+577 PADPSFYIM

-591 NGSVTRTFNFE
+591 NGSVTRSFNFK
-602 PTEAGTHYVW
+602 PTEAGTLYVW
-612 VSDKEDKVFSHKTFT
+612 MSDSEDNVLAKQSFT
-627 VEPNTA
+627 VEPTTD

-656 YEYDRVKVPKSEDD
+656 YKSKRVKVPKSEDD

-691 TCSSPDAHTG
+691 KCISVDTG
-701 FTTDFP
+701 LGYRYPYT
-707 PRRIE
+707 RRIE
-712 SGEEVTFEMT
+712 SGEELTFEIT
-722 VKLSDMDTPFIMSYF
+722 VKLSDMDTPFLRSYIS
-737 DLIDEGDGVELQF
+737 LEDEGDGVTLQF
-750 DDKLEE
+750 DDKLEQ
-756 PRLYVLDEILDEN
+756 PRLYSLDEN
-769 GNTIDYYYDFLK
+769 GNTTGGYYYFNK
-781 NYSFIYLDPTST
+781 NYSFIYLDPTSSS
-793 AINSAVDTSNNIIG
+793 INSAVDTSNNIIG

>member
-45 QQSVQYSKAAPGTFS
+45 QQSVQYSKAAPGLFS

-100 TSENMP
+100 TTDNMP

-157 IALDQGSPFNNLTP
+157 IVWDQGSPFNNLTP

-204 PAYTTRTNGYEMS
+204 PAYTTSTNGYEMP
-217 SISKGVTYDW
+217 SISKGQIYDW
-227 DNILDMYFDPSEY
+227 DNILDTYLNSSEY
-240 NDTQALEVAKL
+240 NDTQALAVAKL

-256 CALEMDYDKRGSSA
+256 CALKTNYGNSGSGANSS
-270 YTSKAGEVLAKYFG
+270 TAGKVLAKYFG
-284 YDPDNTTPIYR
+284 YDPDNTTSISR
-295 EYVTQQEWN
+295 KDVTQQEWN

-317 LFSGSNSS
+317 LVSGSNSS

-347 GGRWDGYFDITTL
+347 GGRYNGYFDITTL
-360 CQYQAGIIGGDD
+360 CHYQADIIGGDD
-372 GFNRENYIV
+372 GFNRGNSIV
-381 CGIMP
+381 CGIAP

-391 DAPIYETPTIS
+391 DAPIHETPTIS

-414 RADASGKFKIKANV
+414 RADASGKFKITAEV
-428 KVFNTAWEKFDGYIA
+428 KVFNHAWEKFDGYIA

-456 SDCYEVKID
+456 SDCCPVKIK
-465 ARVESGAF
+465 ARVESG
-473 SQSKTIPVE
+473 SYYYTIKTIPVE

-506 NKWWSSA
+506 KRWSTEY
-513 PVRYVCA
+513 PVRWYVCA
-520 TATTLSTDNGIR
+520 TATTLSTDNGIH
-532 LAADLSTDLTVYP
+532 LAADLSTDFTVYT
-545 GIANTF
+545 GMANTF
-551 KLKLTNSMPEEYLDK
+551 KLKLTNSRPEEYLDK
-566 INVRIANTDEM
+566 INVRIAYTDEM
-577 PAEPSFYIT
+577 PADPSFYIM

-591 NGSVTRTFNFE
+591 NGSVTRSFNFK
-602 PTEAGTHYVW
+602 PTEAGTLYVW
-612 VSDKEDKVFSHKTFT
+612 MSDSEDNVLAKQSFT
-627 VEPNTA
+627 VEPNTD

-656 YEYDRVKVPKSEDD
+656 YKSKRVKVPKSEDD

-677 VKNNGGTTYRTFYV
+677 VKNNGGTTYRTFNV
-691 TCSSPDAHTG
+691 KCISVDTG
-701 FTTDFP
+701 LGYRYPYT
-707 PRRIE
+707 RRIE
-712 SGEEVTFEMT
+712 SGEELTFEIT
-722 VKLSDMDTPFIMSYF
+722 VKLSDMDTPFLRSNIS
-737 DLIDEGDGVELQF
+737 LEDEGDGVTLQF
-750 DDKLEE
+750 DDKLEQ
-756 PRLYVLDEILDEN
+756 PRLYVLDKN
-769 GNTIDYYYDFLK
+769 GNKTGYYNFKK
-781 NYSFIYLDPTST
+781 NDSFIYLDPTSSS
-793 AINSAVDTSNNIIG
+793 INSAVDTSNNIIG

>member
-45 QQSVQYSKAAPGTFS
+45 QQTVQYSKAAPGLFS

-100 TSENMP
+100 TTDNMP

-157 IALDQGSPFNNLTP
+157 IVWDQGSPFNNLTP

-190 MAYYKYPSALMEDI
+190 MAYYKYPSALKEDI
-204 PAYTTRTNGYEMS
+204 PAYTTSTNGYEMP
-217 SISKGVTYDW
+217 SISKGQIYDW
-227 DNILDMYFDPSEY
+227 DNILDTYLNSSEY
-240 NDTQALEVAKL
+240 NDTQALAVAKL

-256 CALEMDYDKRGSSA
+256 CALKTNYGNSGSGANSS
-270 YTSKAGEVLAKYFG
+270 TAGKVLAKYFG
-284 YDPDNTTPIYR
+284 YDPDNTTSISR
-295 EYVTQQEWN
+295 KDVTQQEWN

-317 LFSGSNSS
+317 LVSGSNSS

-347 GGRWDGYFDITTL
+347 GGRYNGYFDITTL
-360 CQYQAGIIGGDD
+360 CHYQADIIGGDD
-372 GFNRENYIV
+372 GFNRGNSIV
-381 CGIMP
+381 CGIAP

-391 DAPIYETPTIS
+391 DAPIHETPTIS

-414 RADASGKFKIKANV
+414 RADASGKFNITAKV
-428 KVFNTAWEKFDGYIA
+428 KVFNHAWEKFDGYIA

-456 SDCYEVKID
+456 SDCCPVKIK
-465 ARVESGAF
+465 ARVESG
-473 SQSKTIPVE
+473 SYYYTIKTIPVE

-506 NKWWSSA
+506 KSRSTEY

-520 TATTLSTDNGIR
+520 TATTLSTDNVIR
-532 LAADLSTDLTVYP
+532 LAADLSTDFTVYT
-545 GIANTF
+545 GMANTF
-551 KLKLTNSMPEEYLDK
+551 KLKLTNSRPEEYLDK
-566 INVRIANTDEM
+566 INVRIAYTDEM
-577 PAEPSFYIT
+577 PAEPSFYIM

-591 NGSVTRTFNFE
+591 NGSVTRTFNFK
-602 PTEAGTHYVW
+602 PTEAGTLYVW
-612 VSDKEDKVFSHKTFT
+612 MSDSEDNVLAKQSFT
-627 VEPNTA
+627 VEPNTD

-656 YEYDRVKVPKSEDD
+656 YKSKRVKVPKSEDD

-691 TCSSPDAHTG
+691 KCISVDTG
-701 FTTDFP
+701 LGYRYPYT
-707 PRRIE
+707 RRIE
-712 SGEEVTFEMT
+712 SGEELTFEIT
-722 VKLSDMDTPFIMSYF
+722 VKLSDMDTPFLRSYIS
-737 DLIDEGDGVELQF
+737 LEDEGDGVTLQF
-750 DDKLEE
+750 DDKLEQ
-756 PRLYVLDEILDEN
+756 PRLYLLDEN
-769 GNTIDYYYDFLK
+769 GNKTGYYNFKK
-781 NYSFIYLDPTST
+781 NDSFIYLDPTSSS
-793 AINSAVDTSNNIIG
+793 INSAVDTSNNIIG

>member
-8 LVLGLLTLQVSHAAP
+8 LVLSLLTLQVSHAAP

-45 QQSVQYSKAAPGTFS
+45 QQTVQYSKAAPGLFS
-60 DQDAEE
+60 DLDAEE

-157 IALDQGSPFNNLTP
+157 IVWDQGSPFNNLTP
-171 MKNGAHSVTGCV
+171 MKNGEHCVTGCV

-204 PAYTTRTNGYEMS
+204 PAYTTSTNGYEMP
-217 SISKGVTYDW
+217 SISKGQIYDW
-227 DNILDMYFDPSEY
+227 DNILDTYLNSSEY

-256 CALEMDYDKRGSSA
+256 CALKTNYGNSGSGANSS
-270 YTSKAGEVLAKYFG
+270 TAGEVLAKYFG
-284 YDPDNTTPIYR
+284 YDPDNTTSISR
-295 EYVTQQEWN
+295 KDVTQQEWN

-317 LFSGSNSS
+317 LVSGSNS

-347 GGRWDGYFDITTL
+347 GGRYNGYFDITTL
-360 CQYQAGIIGGDD
+360 CHYQADIIGGDD
-372 GFNRENYIV
+372 GFNRGNSIV
-381 CGIMP
+381 CGIAP

-391 DAPIYETPTIS
+391 DAPIHETPTIS
-402 GLYNSFNIDVSE
+402 GLYDSFNIDVSE
-414 RADASGKFKIKANV
+414 RADASGKFNITAKV
-428 KVFNTAWEKFDGYIA
+428 KVFNHAWEKFDGYIA

-456 SDCYEVKID
+456 SDCCPVKIK
-465 ARVESGAF
+465 ARVESG
-473 SQSKTIPVE
+473 SYYYTIKTIPVE

-506 NKWWSSA
+506 KRWSTEY
-513 PVRYVCA
+513 PVRWYVCA

-532 LAADLSTDLTVYP
+532 LAADLSTDFTVYT
-545 GIANTF
+545 GMANTF
-551 KLKLTNSMPEEYLDK
+551 KLKLTNSRPEEYLDK
-566 INVRIANTDEM
+566 INVRIAYTDEM
-577 PAEPSFYIT
+577 PAEPSFYIM

-591 NGSVTRTFNFE
+591 NGSVTRSFNFE
-602 PTEAGTHYVW
+602 PTEAGTLYVW
-612 VSDKEDKVFSHKTFT
+612 MSDSEDNVLAKQSFT
-627 VEPNTA
+627 VEPNTD

-656 YEYDRVKVPKSEDD
+656 YKSKRAKVPKSEDD

-677 VKNNGGTTYRTFYV
+677 VKNNGGTTYRTFNV
-691 TCSSPDAHTG
+691 KCISVDTG
-701 FTTDFP
+701 LGYRYPYT
-707 PRRIE
+707 RRIE
-712 SGEEVTFEMT
+712 SGEELTFEIT
-722 VKLSDMDTPFIMSYF
+722 VKLSDMDTPFLRSNIS
-737 DLIDEGDGVELQF
+737 LEDEGDGVTLQF
-750 DDKLEE
+750 DDKLEQ
-756 PRLYVLDEILDEN
+756 PRLYLLDEN
-769 GNTIDYYYDFLK
+769 GNMTGGCYIFDK
-781 NYSFIYLDPTST
+781 NQSLLYLDPTST
-793 AINSAVDTSNNIIG
+793 GINSGVDTYNNIIG